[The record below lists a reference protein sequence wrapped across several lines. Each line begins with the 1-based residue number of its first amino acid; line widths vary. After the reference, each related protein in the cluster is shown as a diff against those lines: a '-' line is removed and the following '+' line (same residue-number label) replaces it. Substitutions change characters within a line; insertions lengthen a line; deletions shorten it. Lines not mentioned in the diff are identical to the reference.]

1 MAQILWPC
9 DDKARGRPNGD
20 SRRQWAGQRSSAS
33 TATRLP
39 LPPMPTLRLFARF
52 REIAGTDT
60 VVVEEGTVGEI
71 LDRAAAEYGGAFENS
86 LASAGVW
93 VNGDPVD
100 RSASVG
106 ADDEMAIIPPV
117 SGGSYAA
124 PQTRPAV
131 NVDPAESILSV
142 IVLAALL
149 VSAWVPLEWFVVI
162 SVGAALAWLWDLA
175 DTNSARDGSLNLYA
189 ALFAPPIAAA
199 ATYAWGYEGFA
210 GGLAAA
216 IAIVVFWPI
225 FEARWRGVESIAMT
239 ASVAVVAAAG
249 SGALV
254 MLRMMSTTV
263 ALSFILIVSVAIVAA
278 LVTAVYGGQTIDPN
292 IGTLVGAL
300 VAGLLTGVATTEI
313 DLATGLFAA
322 VAVAAGLI
330 AGRVLGSMIRSGS
343 IVHTVRLPGQLTP
356 LDGLWLAVPL
366 YWLALVLLG

>member
-1 MAQILWPC
+1 MAQILWSRADRRMNGITGDAP
-9 DDKARGRPNGD
+9 KRRTGR
-20 SRRQWAGQRSSAS
+20 RSSAS
-33 TATRLP
+33 PVTRLP

-60 VVVEEGTVGEI
+60 VVVDEGTVGEI
-71 LDRAAAEYGGAFENS
+71 LDRAAAEYGSAFDNS
-86 LASAGVW
+86 LSSAGVW
-93 VNGDPVD
+93 VNGEPVE
-100 RSASVG
+100 RSAPVG
-106 ADDEMAIIPPV
+106 VDDEMAIIPPV

-124 PQTRPAV
+124 QQTRPTLA
-131 NVDPAESILSV
+131 VDPAESILSV

-175 DTNSARDGSLNLYA
+175 DTNSAGEGSINLYA
-189 ALFAPPIAAA
+189 TLFAPTIAAA

-216 IAIVVFWPI
+216 VAIVVFWPI
-225 FEARWRGVESIAMT
+225 FDARWRGVESIAMT
-239 ASVAVVAAAG
+239 ASVAVVAA
-249 SGALV
+249 SGAGAFV
-254 MLRMMSTTV
+254 MMRMMSTTV

-292 IGTLVGAL
+292 VGTLVGAL
-300 VAGLLTGVATTEI
+300 VAGLLTGVTATEI
-313 DLATGLFAA
+313 DIATGLFAA

-330 AGRVLGSMIRSGS
+330 AGRVFGSMIRSGS

-356 LDGLWLAVPL
+356 LDGLWLAAPL